1 MKSTHDNNF
10 WEVNSDL
17 IILDEFSKLYYKDK
31 SKDKQDSSKI
41 LWAIFYAYNPE
52 SKFFNYPNK
61 QEVISQS
68 FLKDPKFKW
77 EDYKD
82 LIEAYKNI
90 VLTDA
95 ERALIN
101 WNEIMTMRDQSIKD
115 LYKKAIEDSD
125 TDELVKIDKML
136 ANTPKMFEDYK
147 KIKKDYEEEKVT
159 KKGKTIASLSDS
171 GEL

>member
-10 WEVNSDL
+10 WELNSDL
-17 IILDEFSKLYYKDK
+17 IILDEFSKLHFKDK
-31 SKDKQDSSKI
+31 SKNKQDSSKI
-41 LWAIFYAYNPE
+41 LWAIYYAYNPE

-61 QEVISQS
+61 QEVIAKS
-68 FLKDPKFKW
+68 FIKDSEFKW
-77 EDYKD
+77 EDHKD

-115 LYKKAIEDSD
+115 LYKKAIENSD

-136 ANTPKMFEDYK
+136 ANTPKMYEDYK

>member
-17 IILDEFSKLYYKDK
+17 VILDEFSKLYYKDK

-61 QEVISQS
+61 QDVISQS

-82 LIEAYKNI
+82 LIDAYKNI

>member
-1 MKSTHDNNF
+1 MRAQHENNY
-10 WEVNSDL
+10 WDL
-17 IILDEFSKLYYKDK
+17 NPELLLLEEFAEFRFKDK

-41 LWAIFYAYNPE
+41 MWAIFYAFHPE

-61 QEVISQS
+61 LEVLQKDFI
-68 FLKDPKFKW
+68 KDPKFKW
-77 EDYKD
+77 DSV
-82 LIEAYKNI
+82 KNI
-90 VLTDA
+90 IDAFKNLVLSDV

-101 WNEIMTMRDQSIKD
+101 WNEIMIMRDQSIKD

-159 KKGKTIASLSDS
+159 KKGKSISSISDS
-171 GEL
+171 GEI

>member
-1 MKSTHDNNF
+1 MKATHDNNF
-10 WEVNSDL
+10 WELNSDL

-31 SKDKQDSSKI
+31 SKNKQDSSKI
-41 LWAIFYAYNPE
+41 LWAIYYCYNPE

-61 QEVISQS
+61 QEVILQS
-68 FLKDPKFKW
+68 FIKDSEFKW
-77 EDYKD
+77 DSYKD
-82 LIEAYKNI
+82 IIDAYRNI
-90 VLTDA
+90 ILTDA

-101 WNEIMTMRDQSIKD
+101 WNEIMIIRDQSIKD

-147 KIKKDYEEEKVT
+147 KIKRDYEEEKVT
-159 KKGKTIASLSDS
+159 KKGKTIASLSDT

>member
-10 WEVNSDL
+10 WEVYSDL
-17 IILDEFSKLYYKDK
+17 IILEEFDKIYFKDK
-31 SKDKQDSSKI
+31 SKNKQDSSKI
-41 LWAIFYAYNPE
+41 LWAVYYCYNPE

-61 QEVISQS
+61 QEVISKS
-68 FLKDPKFKW
+68 FIKDPKFRW

-82 LIEAYKNI
+82 LIDAYKNL
-90 VLTDA
+90 VLSDA

-115 LYKKAIEDSD
+115 LYKKAIEESD

>member
-1 MKSTHDNNF
+1 MKATHDNNF
-10 WEVNSDL
+10 WEINADL
-17 IILDEFSKLYYKDK
+17 VILEEFGKLYYKDK
-31 SKDKQDSSKI
+31 SKNKQESSKI
-41 LWAIFYAYNPE
+41 LWAIYYCYNPE

-61 QEVISQS
+61 QEVIHSS
-68 FLKDPKFKW
+68 FIKDPEFKW
-77 EDYKD
+77 EDYKL

-115 LYKKAIEDSD
+115 LYKKAIEDCD

-136 ANTPKMFEDYK
+136 SNTPKMFEDYK
-147 KIKKDYEEEKVT
+147 KIKKDYEEEKTT
-159 KKGKTIASLSDS
+159 KRGKSIASLSDT
-171 GEL
+171 GEI

>member
-10 WEVNSDL
+10 WELNSDL

-61 QEVISQS
+61 QDVISQS
-68 FLKDPKFKW
+68 FIKDSKFKW

-82 LIEAYKNI
+82 LIEAYKNV

-115 LYKKAIEDSD
+115 LYKKAIEESD

>member
-1 MKSTHDNNF
+1 MRAQHENNY
-10 WEVNSDL
+10 WDL
-17 IILDEFSKLYYKDK
+17 NPELLLLEEFDKFRFKDK

-41 LWAIFYAYNPE
+41 MWAIFYAFHPE

-61 QEVISQS
+61 LEVLQKDFI
-68 FLKDPKFKW
+68 KDPKFKW
-77 EDYKD
+77 DSV
-82 LIEAYKNI
+82 KNI
-90 VLTDA
+90 IDAFKNLVLSDV

-101 WNEIMTMRDQSIKD
+101 WNEIMIMRDQSIKD

-147 KIKKDYEEEKVT
+147 KIKKDYEEERTT
-159 KKGKTIASLSDS
+159 KKGKSISSLSDS

>member
-1 MKSTHDNNF
+1 MKSTHDNSF
-10 WEVNSDL
+10 WELNSDL

-82 LIEAYKNI
+82 IVDAYKNL
-90 VLTDA
+90 VLSDA

-147 KIKKDYEEEKVT
+147 KIKRDYEEEKVT

>member
-10 WEVNSDL
+10 WEQNSDL
-17 IILDEFSKLYYKDK
+17 IILDEFAKLYHKDK
-31 SKDKQDSSKI
+31 SKDKQDSSRI
-41 LWAIFYAYNPE
+41 LWAIFYAYSPE

-61 QEVISQS
+61 QEVIAQS
-68 FLKDPKFKW
+68 FLKDTKFRW

-82 LIEAYKNI
+82 LIDAYKNL
-90 VLTDA
+90 VLSDA

-115 LYKKAIEDSD
+115 LYKKAIEESD

>member
-10 WEVNSDL
+10 WELNSDL
-17 IILDEFSKLYYKDK
+17 VILDEFSKLYYKDK

-61 QEVISQS
+61 QEVISTS

>member
-10 WEVNSDL
+10 WELNSDL
-17 IILDEFSKLYYKDK
+17 IILDEFGKIYYKDK
-31 SKDKQDSSKI
+31 SKNKQDSSKI
-41 LWAIFYAYNPE
+41 MWAIFYAFNPE
-52 SKFFNYPNK
+52 SKFFHYPNK

-68 FLKDPKFKW
+68 FIKDDGFKW
-77 EDYKD
+77 EDYREV
-82 LIEAYKNI
+82 IESYKNL
-90 VLTDA
+90 VLSDA

-101 WNEIMTMRDQSIKD
+101 WNEIMIMRDNSIKE
-115 LYKKAIEDSD
+115 LYKKAIEESD

-147 KIKKDYEEEKVT
+147 KIKKDFEEEKVT

>member
-1 MKSTHDNNF
+1 MRAQHENNY
-10 WEVNSDL
+10 WDL
-17 IILDEFSKLYYKDK
+17 NPELLLLEEFDKFRFKDK

-41 LWAIFYAYNPE
+41 MWAIFYAFHPE

-61 QEVISQS
+61 LEVLQKDFI
-68 FLKDPKFKW
+68 KDPKFKW
-77 EDYKD
+77 DSV
-82 LIEAYKNI
+82 KNI
-90 VLTDA
+90 IDAFKNLVLSDV

-101 WNEIMTMRDQSIKD
+101 WNEIMIMRDQSIKD

-159 KKGKTIASLSDS
+159 KKGKSISSISDS
-171 GEL
+171 GEI

>member
-1 MKSTHDNNF
+1 MKATHDNNF
-10 WEVNSDL
+10 WELNSDL

-31 SKDKQDSSKI
+31 SKNKQDSSKI
-41 LWAIFYAYNPE
+41 LWAIYYCYNPE

-61 QEVISQS
+61 QEVILQS
-68 FLKDPKFKW
+68 FIKDPEFKW
-77 EDYKD
+77 DSYKD
-82 LIEAYKNI
+82 IIDAYRNI
-90 VLTDA
+90 ILTDA

-101 WNEIMTMRDQSIKD
+101 WNEIMIIRDQSIKD

-147 KIKKDYEEEKVT
+147 KIKRDYEEEKVT
-159 KKGKTIASLSDS
+159 KKGKTIASLSDT

>member
-147 KIKKDYEEEKVT
+147 KIKKDYDEEKVT
-159 KKGKTIASLSDS
+159 KKGKSIASLSDA
-171 GEL
+171 GEI

>member
-10 WEVNSDL
+10 WELNSDL
-17 IILDEFSKLYYKDK
+17 VILDEFAKLYHKDS
-31 SKDKQDSSKI
+31 SKNKQDSSKI
-41 LWAIFYAYNPE
+41 LWAIFYCYNPE

-61 QEVISQS
+61 QEVISNS
-68 FLKDPKFKW
+68 FIKDPKFKW
-77 EDYKD
+77 ENYKN
-82 LIEAYKNI
+82 LIDAYKNL

-115 LYKKAIEDSD
+115 LYKKAIESSD

-159 KKGKTIASLSDS
+159 KKGKTISSLSDS

>member
-1 MKSTHDNNF
+1 MKATHDNNF
-10 WEVNSDL
+10 WELNSDL

-31 SKDKQDSSKI
+31 SKNKQDSSKI
-41 LWAIFYAYNPE
+41 LWAIYYCYNPE

-61 QEVISQS
+61 QEVILQS
-68 FLKDPKFKW
+68 FIKDPEFKW
-77 EDYKD
+77 DSYKD
-82 LIEAYKNI
+82 IIDAYRNI
-90 VLTDA
+90 ILTDA

-101 WNEIMTMRDQSIKD
+101 WNEIMIIRDQSIKD

-159 KKGKTIASLSDS
+159 KKGKTIASLSDT

>member
-10 WEVNSDL
+10 WELNSDL

-61 QEVISQS
+61 QDVISQS
-68 FLKDPKFKW
+68 FIKDPKFKW

-82 LIEAYKNI
+82 LIEAYKNV

-115 LYKKAIEDSD
+115 LYKKAIEESD

>member
-1 MKSTHDNNF
+1 MKSTHDNSF